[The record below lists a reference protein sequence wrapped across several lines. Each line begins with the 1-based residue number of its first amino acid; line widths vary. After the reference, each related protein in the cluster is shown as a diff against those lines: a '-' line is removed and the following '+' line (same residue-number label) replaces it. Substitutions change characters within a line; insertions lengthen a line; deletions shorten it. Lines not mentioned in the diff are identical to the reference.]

1 MESAPP
7 DLIWLTL
14 FDNGGGGGGGHDG
27 PKIFLIAVFTRLR
40 GGS

>member
-14 FDNGGGGGGGHDG
+14 FDNGGGGGHDG